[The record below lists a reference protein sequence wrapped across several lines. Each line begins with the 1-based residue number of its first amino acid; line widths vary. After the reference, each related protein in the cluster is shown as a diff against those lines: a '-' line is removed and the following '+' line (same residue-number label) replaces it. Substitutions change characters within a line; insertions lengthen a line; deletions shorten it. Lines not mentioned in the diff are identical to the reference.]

1 MNIEKID
8 EITKLKKSN
17 DYFKFTEG
25 KNKIRI
31 VSDMIHITEHFKN
44 DPNNKPNDKWACFI
58 VHYENK
64 KETLKLARFP
74 YTITHQIDM
83 LFKDPEWNWEGT
95 IMPFTVTVN
104 AKDAG
109 TREVVYTSTPSPK
122 LTDLSEEMTTQLAEK
137 NIHETTQKLK
147 EYRDKAMQEFSTPQG
162 LPPVKADEINFSV

>member
-1 MNIEKID
+1 
-8 EITKLKKSN
+8 
-17 DYFKFTEG
+17 
-25 KNKIRI
+25 
-31 VSDMIHITEHFKN
+31 
-44 DPNNKPNDKWACFI
+44 
-58 VHYENK
+58 
-64 KETLKLARFP
+64 
-74 YTITHQIDM
+74 
-83 LFKDPEWNWEGT
+83 
-95 IMPFTVTVN
+95 MPFTVTVN